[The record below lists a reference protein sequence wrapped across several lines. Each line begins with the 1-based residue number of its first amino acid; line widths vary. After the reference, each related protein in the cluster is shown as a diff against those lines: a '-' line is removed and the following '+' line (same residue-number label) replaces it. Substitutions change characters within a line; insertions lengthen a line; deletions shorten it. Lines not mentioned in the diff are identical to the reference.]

1 MIWLASS
8 RDGRSE
14 ANQIIQDG
22 LKAEGTLKGEGRAFN
37 VRETLQLTR
46 EEYRYAR
53 NWKAAHLLAVGS
65 HDNGHGMPKGDYHIE
80 SVFETDRKRVGEG
93 KREAVRD
100 SLGGHGTDKK
110 QKNNR

>member
-53 NWKAAHLLAVGS
+53 NWKAAHLLEVGS
-65 HDNGHGMPKGDYHIE
+65 HDNGLGLPKGDYHIE
-80 SVFETDRKRVGEG
+80 RVFENGRVQLRDMRGRKHRVEPDRKSTRLN
-93 KREAVRD
+93 
-100 SLGGHGTDKK
+100 SSH
-110 QKNNR
+110 